1 MKMDKNDLQNT
12 KQKTIIDQHKPHK
25 KQVYKILYTKLKLEQ
40 HEPHKK
46 TGVQNTIQKT
56 KV

>member
-1 MKMDKNDLQNT
+1 MDKNDLQNT